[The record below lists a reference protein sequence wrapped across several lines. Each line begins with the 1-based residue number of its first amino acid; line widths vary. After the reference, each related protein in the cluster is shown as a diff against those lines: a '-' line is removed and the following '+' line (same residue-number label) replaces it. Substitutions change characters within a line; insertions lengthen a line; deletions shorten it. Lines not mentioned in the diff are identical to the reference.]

1 VTTVVPSVPEK
12 DRWLDGLTTSSG
24 FAPFQSITVTPGH
37 GIWVGNTAIRAV
49 TDAGQIVTIVGRKN
63 QEVRDGD
70 EHYAKFSTVRAI
82 VPLAY
87 RMMDALYHRREV
99 AQNAVRQA
107 TLQLFKEKLTSS
119 FLM

>member
-12 DRWLDGLTTSSG
+12 DRWLDGPTTSSG

-63 QEVRDGD
+63 QEVR
-70 EHYAKFSTVRAI
+70 VRRQLELPPTSIKIAG
-82 VPLAY
+82 PRPGHTLGPRHSMRPEGRAHEDRQGEERALASK
-87 RMMDALYHRREV
+87 A
-99 AQNAVRQA
+99 
-107 TLQLFKEKLTSS
+107 SS
-119 FLM
+119 